1 MTKELATKIIDGI
14 DKYIE
19 LDDKINDAWIKF
31 FDNLFSDS
39 YAPIPE
45 NSHTE
50 TYIKAME
57 IMHEVLEE
65 ELGYYAFEAKSMD
78 KATITIHKSNI
89 DGKEREYDACNRDE
103 FIEYLTNEI
112 E

>member
-1 MTKELATKIIDGI
+1 MTKELATKIIDGL

-19 LDDKINDAWIKF
+19 LDDKINNAWGNF
-31 FDNLFSDS
+31 FNSVFPDS

-45 NSHTE
+45 HSHTE

-57 IMHEVLEE
+57 IMHEGLEE

-78 KATITIHKSNI
+78 KATITIHKSKV
-89 DGKEREYDACNRDE
+89 DCKEREYNACNRDE

>member
-1 MTKELATKIIDGI
+1 MTKELATKIIDGL

-19 LDDKINDAWIKF
+19 LDDKINDAWGNF
-31 FDNLFSDS
+31 FNGVFPDS

-57 IMHEVLEE
+57 IMHEGLEE
-65 ELGYYAFEAKSMD
+65 ELGYYAFEAKNMD
-78 KATITIHKSNI
+78 KATITIDVN
-89 DGKEREYDACNRDE
+89 GREYNACNRDE
-103 FIEYLTNEI
+103 FIKYLTNEI